1 MMKGEPKQKPLEK
14 SNLSKA
20 TFEKSNPEKKMFG
33 QRNVTA
39 GHKKRKMVMGSH
51 VQTNTIIEDKQM
63 TMRCH
68 QLAMIKRVTKTKMQE
83 RP

>member
-14 SNLSKA
+14 SNL
-20 TFEKSNPEKKMFG
+20 EKKVLG
-33 QRNVTA
+33 QRNMTA

>member
-20 TFEKSNPEKKMFG
+20 TFEKSNLEKKMFG

-39 GHKKRKMVMGSH
+39 GHKKRKMVMF
-51 VQTNTIIEDKQM
+51 KQI
-63 TMRCH
+63 
-68 QLAMIKRVTKTKMQE
+68 QLLKTS
-83 RP
+83 R